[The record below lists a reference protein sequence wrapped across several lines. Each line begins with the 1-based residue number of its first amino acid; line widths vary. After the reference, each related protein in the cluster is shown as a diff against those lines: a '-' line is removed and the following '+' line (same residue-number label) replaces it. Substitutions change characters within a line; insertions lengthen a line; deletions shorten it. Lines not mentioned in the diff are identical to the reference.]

1 MKSNE
6 GSEHV
11 REKNDLLRR
20 IRGMNRIRRYVF
32 PQPEKQHITGPAD
45 AELRG
50 RTQGTIEIKQSIE
63 QGVGPPS
70 SQVVASML
78 WSVATKARSFHIH
91 PSFKRLV
98 QETVFRRGSMG

>member
-1 MKSNE
+1 MKRNE

-50 RTQGTIEIKQSIE
+50 RTQGTIEIKQSIV
-63 QGVGPPS
+63 QGVGPQS
-70 SQVVASML
+70 SQVVAVPL
-78 WSVATKARSFHIH
+78 L
-91 PSFKRLV
+91 P
-98 QETVFRRGSMG
+98 

>member
-32 PQPEKQHITGPAD
+32 PQPEKQHIAGPAD
-45 AELRG
+45 AELRW
-50 RTQGTIEIKQSIE
+50 RTQGTIEIKHSIE
-63 QGVGPPS
+63 QGVG
-70 SQVVASML
+70 SQVVANML
-78 WSVATKARSFHIH
+78 CSVATK
-91 PSFKRLV
+91 
-98 QETVFRRGSMG
+98 RGASTYTPLLSA